1 MPAELP
7 AVPDKQT
14 VTPQGQIIQTLI
26 EGVRIRLAVTHPDD
40 RGDLCELY
48 STAWEFDD
56 EPMVYSYFASV
67 RPGKTKGW
75 VKHLLQTDRLFM
87 ALGSFRVVLYDDRPD
102 SPTYQKINVLHFS
115 DRKRGLLRIPPGV
128 FHAVQNVGH
137 EDAHFVNTPTRA
149 YNHQQ
154 PDKYRLP
161 LDTPLIPFSFEPKL
175 GG

>member
-1 MPAELP
+1 MHPELP
-7 AVPDKQT
+7 AVPDSQT
-14 VTPQGQIIQTLI
+14 VTPQGQSVQPLI
-26 EGVRIRLAVTHPDD
+26 DGVKVRHAVTHPDD

-48 STAWEFDD
+48 SAAWGFDD

-75 VKHLLQTDRLFM
+75 VKHLLQTDRLFF
-87 ALGSFRVVLYDDRPD
+87 ALGSFRVVLFDDRPD
-102 SPTYQKINVLHFS
+102 SLTYQQLNILNFS
-115 DRKRGLLRIPPGV
+115 DRKRGLVRIPAGV

-137 EDAHFVNTPTRA
+137 DDAHFVNTPTRA
-149 YNHQQ
+149 YNHAQ

-161 LDTPLIPFSFEPKL
+161 LDTHLIPFNFSPNL